1 MIHIFFFL
9 LTTLSAQTMNPEET
23 NYYYSE
29 TVPKHQLKMEFDF
42 PQCHKSETLIIDRR
56 NSLSEISGKKVRYV
70 FLKGSLTGTPKT
82 CKGKLQTTSLEY
94 EVEPHKDLMT
104 HVFIVMDREVKMKKI
119 GSLRTL

>member
-9 LTTLSAQTMNPEET
+9 FTTLFAQTMNPEET

-42 PQCHKSETLIIDRR
+42 PQCHKTETLIIDRR
-56 NSLSEISGKKVRYV
+56 NSLAELSGKKVRYI
-70 FLKGSLTGTPKT
+70 FLKGRLTGTPKT
-82 CKGKLQTTSLEY
+82 CKGKLLPSSLEY
-94 EVEPHKDLMT
+94 EVEAHGDFMT

-119 GSLRTL
+119 GSLRTP